1 VLAPPDD
8 LPGAELTAALAR
20 GWGITAATL
29 AYRPV
34 GWGSHHW
41 DLTDAGGTRWFV
53 TADDLG
59 TRLLRSGDTVAA
71 AAGRLRASLA
81 AATGL
86 SRAGRGFV
94 VPPVPARD
102 GEPVQPAGERF
113 AVSLYPLVAG
123 ESFSWGQQDLPP
135 GHRRA
140 VLDMVIGVHAAPA
153 AVTALARADDFWI
166 PQRDE
171 LAAALRAGPLPGA
184 GGAAEC
190 GPYAAAARELLAS
203 RAAAVTRLLGR
214 YDELAARARGQA
226 GRAVLTHGEPHPG
239 NTMRAPDGWRLIDWD
254 TALVA
259 QPERDLWD
267 LDPGDGSVLAAYAA
281 ATGVIPEPDLLELFR
296 IRWDLSDIALGVRYF
311 RQPHGRTA
319 NDQEEFAVLRE
330 LIGSLAA

>member
-1 VLAPPDD
+1 MLAPPDD
-8 LPGAELTAALAR
+8 LPEAELTAALRR
-20 GWGITAATL
+20 GWGVTAAAL

-59 TRLLRSGDTVAA
+59 TRLLRAGDTVAA

-86 SRAGRGFV
+86 SNSGRDFV
-94 VPPVPARD
+94 VAPVPACD

-123 ESFSWGQQDLPP
+123 ESFSWDQADLPA
-135 GHRRA
+135 GHGRA
-140 VLDMVIGVHAAPA
+140 VLDMVIGVHTAPA
-153 AVTALARADDFWI
+153 AVAVLARTDDFWI

-171 LAAALRAGPLPGA
+171 LEAALGASPPPGA
-184 GGAAEC
+184 SGAAEC
-190 GPYAAAARELLAS
+190 GPYAAAARDLLAG
-203 RAAAVTRLLGR
+203 RAESVTRLLGR
-214 YDELAARARGQA
+214 YDELAGRGRGGA

-239 NTMRAPDGWRLIDWD
+239 NTMRAPGGWRLIDWD
-254 TALVA
+254 TVLVA

-281 ATGVIPEPDLLELFR
+281 ATGVTPEPDLLELFR
-296 IRWDLSDIALGVRYF
+296 IRWDLSDIALGVRHF

-319 NDQEEFAVLRE
+319 NDQEEFSVLRQ
-330 LIGSLAA
+330 LIGNLAP